1 MKQTIKNPGNIWNL
15 LLNHLQSCHSITGSW
30 PLNMLCPSL
39 SAQACF
45 ILLYHLATLVLLS
58 ISWNA
63 SQPSMALSTPYTAKS
78 AKSEIE
84 SRHTYEIFRG
94 NKVKLP
100 RSKRERHQIVF
111 ALFQNH
117 IKYLLS
123 TNRWISKK
131 EPTLVCQKD
140 VHARLAIFEK
150 KFPLHVYFPAFLLVF
165 ALQVY

>member
-1 MKQTIKNPGNIWNL
+1 MKQKIKNPGIVWNL

-94 NKVKLP
+94 NKVKL
-100 RSKRERHQIVF
+100 SKVHIFWEGHKILRNLHQLFVLCSASQIIGGDF
-111 ALFQNH
+111 AKFCG
-117 IKYLLS
+117 LL
-123 TNRWISKK
+123 RIY
-131 EPTLVCQKD
+131 EL
-140 VHARLAIFEK
+140 
-150 KFPLHVYFPAFLLVF
+150 Y
-165 ALQVY
+165 